1 MWNGQAI
8 TTNEVPIF
16 PLNQGSF
23 LAKILMSR
31 HLKSLSSSKAFKVN
45 TKPKVNSIERQKH
58 GDIRIRPGS
67 GEEQTRRKH
76 CMDHKWINN
85 FLTFTRKPM
94 KLNKPLRFR
103 NRYILGSWTLLLSEN
118 YRKFLSLS
126 GAIHDCDWTG
136 FSLIFKEKK
145 SFQIKNFKYF

>member
-94 KLNKPLRFR
+94 KLNKRLDFAIDIFSGVGL
-103 NRYILGSWTLLLSEN
+103 YCYQKTTE
-118 YRKFLSLS
+118 FLSLS

-145 SFQIKNFKYF
+145 SFQIKFFKYF